1 MFRSDN
7 FISFLTVVGFF
18 IGLVF
23 AVLHGF
29 EPYKFLYSVLI
40 ISGLFYIIG
49 LASSSFFI
57 KYISVREIFTL
68 DKEVLEK
75 TIDMQIYEL
84 DKKEDFIRDAH
95 YFIEEI
101 EKEEMFFYK
110 KEENK

>member
-18 IGLVF
+18 IGLIF

-29 EPYKFLYSVLI
+29 EPDKFLYSILI
-40 ISGLFYIIG
+40 ISGVFYIIG
-49 LASSSFFI
+49 VASSSFFI
-57 KYISVREIFTL
+57 KYISVKQIFAL
-68 DKEVLEK
+68 DKEFLEK

-84 DKKEDFIRDAH
+84 DKKEDYIRESH

-101 EKEEMFFYK
+101 EKEEMLVYK
-110 KEENK
+110 KEDDK